1 MQTLKSVVWRRRWFN
16 LYAHEIRLFKAESV
30 SGGLAK
36 LRLETDGK
44 DAKPIQVVPL
54 GKDARVSQKYEESQV
69 QGSFKVI
76 DQMGEVR
83 SRTHC
88 NDKKLTAGL
97 VHVHR
102 RD

>member
-30 SGGLAK
+30 SGEMAR
-36 LRLETDGK
+36 LRLDTDGK

-76 DQMGEVR
+76 DQMGEVGCLDTLKR
-83 SRTHC
+83 
-88 NDKKLTAGL
+88 
-97 VHVHR
+97 
-102 RD
+102 